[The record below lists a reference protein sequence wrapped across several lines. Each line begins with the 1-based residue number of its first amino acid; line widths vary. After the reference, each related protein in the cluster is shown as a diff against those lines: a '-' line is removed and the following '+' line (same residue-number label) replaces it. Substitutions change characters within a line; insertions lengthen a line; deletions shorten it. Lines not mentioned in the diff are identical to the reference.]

1 MKAYIVATGVLFGLI
16 TVAHVWRMF
25 EERQLARE
33 PWYVLI
39 TVAAAILTVWAGRLV
54 SRSSR
59 SLR

>member
-1 MKAYIVATGVLFGLI
+1 MRSYVIATGVLFGLI

-39 TVAAAILTVWAGRLV
+39 TVATTILTVWAGRLV
-54 SRSSR
+54 TRSSR
-59 SLR
+59 P